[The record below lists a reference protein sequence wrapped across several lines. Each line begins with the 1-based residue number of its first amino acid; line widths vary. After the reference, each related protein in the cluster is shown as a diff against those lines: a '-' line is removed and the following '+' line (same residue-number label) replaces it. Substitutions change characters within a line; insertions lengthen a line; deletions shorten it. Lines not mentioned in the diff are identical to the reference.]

1 MWRRLPVQRAS
12 NRRFFCGPG
21 WSRSHVLGL
30 ALLFIAG
37 SLFPTSQGLGQLPL
51 DPIPVA
57 RPSQEI
63 ALQILFQ
70 SLHEAV
76 WGLPALSDVRQS
88 IQLRSH
94 QMTGFGKYVRGGQ
107 GTGKM
112 RMSLQLPAGDQ
123 MNTLLQVSDGEL
135 LVTQELIGSVSQRS
149 RVDLGKVRE
158 RLVITTDSLN
168 DPVIAMYLAI
178 GGQAEV
184 LRKLCQQYYWVK
196 VEEGKLGAEPVWWLT
211 GKLAGEPPRIRAMA
225 EVDTALFVPNQ
236 SALLPTET
244 LVAIGRREASVP
256 FWLFQIEQFRS
267 SEGVTDL
274 GHRAQLSVATEWAS
288 PTLLTPKQLTEDLFE
303 SKLANEHFVEETK
316 IYLPPNPASVLAPQV
331 RQLR

>member
-21 WSRSHVLGL
+21 ESLPHVFCGVLLVVAGL
-30 ALLFIAG
+30 LM
-37 SLFPTSQGLGQLPL
+37 PVSQGFGQVPL
-51 DPIPVA
+51 TPIPAA
-57 RPSQEI
+57 RSSHDI

-76 WGLPALSDVRQS
+76 WGPPALSEVRQS
-88 IQLRSH
+88 IQLGNH

-107 GTGKM
+107 GSGKL

-135 LVTQELIGSVSQRS
+135 LVTQELIGGVSQRS

-158 RLVITTDSLN
+158 RLVFTTDSPN
-168 DPVIAMYLAI
+168 DPAVAMYLAI

-184 LRKLCQQYYWVK
+184 LRKLCQQYNWIK
-196 VEEGKLGAEPVWWLT
+196 VEEGTLGSEPVWWLT
-211 GKLAGEPPRIRAMA
+211 GKLANEPPLVRALA
-225 EVDTALFVPNQ
+225 EVDTALFIPNQ
-236 SALLPTET
+236 SALLPTDA

-288 PTLLTPKQLTEDLFE
+288 PTRLTTAQLTADLFE

-316 IYLPPNPASVLAPQV
+316 LYLPPSPATALVPQAT
-331 RQLR
+331 RLR